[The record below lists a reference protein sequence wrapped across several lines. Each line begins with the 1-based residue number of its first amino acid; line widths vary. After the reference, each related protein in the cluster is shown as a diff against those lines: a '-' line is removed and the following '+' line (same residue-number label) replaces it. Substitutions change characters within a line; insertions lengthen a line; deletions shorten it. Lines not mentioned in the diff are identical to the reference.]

1 MVLDCNL
8 LQYTAC
14 LFIKYDALIKYYAM
28 SQKKFGYITMVLMTS
43 LLVATVSMPLKYVA
57 AQNATTPQS
66 EEMMTEDMIKAKI
79 AQFKSEHPQLGTLL
93 DKLQSMDMAQ
103 TLKAIIAIHPLE
115 SLLDAHARNLLLQG
129 LAEAR

>member
-1 MVLDCNL
+1 MNNKITF
-8 LQYTAC
+8 QYLAM
-14 LFIKYDALIKYYAM
+14 ALI
-28 SQKKFGYITMVLMTS
+28 VS
-43 LLVATVSMPLKYVA
+43 LLATVAVMPLKYAA
-57 AQNATTPQS
+57 AQNANMPQS

-103 TLKAIIAIHPLE
+103 TLKTIIAIHPLE
-115 SLLDAHARNLLLQG
+115 RLLDAHARNLLLQG